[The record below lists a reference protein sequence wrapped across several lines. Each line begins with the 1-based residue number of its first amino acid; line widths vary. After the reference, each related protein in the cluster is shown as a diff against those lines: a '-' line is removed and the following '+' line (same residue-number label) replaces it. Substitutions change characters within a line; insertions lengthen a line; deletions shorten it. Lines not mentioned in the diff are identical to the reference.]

1 MEEKYDIM
9 KNSLLEHIREVLDE
23 IEENIARS
31 HEEKYALLEDALD
44 SSSDTDELKVAFDQW
59 FNDHSED
66 LDLEYNLEEL
76 WDAAMGRG
84 DLDL

>member
-59 FNDHSED
+59 YRDHSED
-66 LDLEYNLEEL
+66 LDLEYNLQ
-76 WDAAMGRG
+76 ANAGK
-84 DLDL
+84 

>member
-1 MEEKYDIM
+1 M
-9 KNSLLEHIREVLDE
+9 KKN
-23 IEENIARS
+23 N
-31 HEEKYALLEDALD
+31 ALLEDALD